1 VTAYS
6 IIGLLPKSG
15 RVIGGEVLWD
25 GRDLCRLSER
35 ERAHVRGSEIAM
47 IFQNPREALNPLFT
61 VGTQISQVLALRRGM
76 RRKQA
81 REEALELLR
90 RVKIPDPER
99 SYRAYAHELS
109 GGMAQRV
116 MIALALSCRPR
127 LLIADEATTGLDVTT
142 QRQIVDLLREL
153 RARTQMAILL
163 ITHDLVLAAE
173 LCDRIAILYAG
184 RVAEVGPV
192 EDIFGCPRH
201 PYAAALLESRPRLG
215 MSGDIPAIPG
225 QVADL
230 SRPPSGCRFHPRCP
244 NAQAVCKESQPPLQP
259 MVPHQL
265 VACHNPVAFPQEVA
279 ARNG

>member
-1 VTAYS
+1 
-6 IIGLLPKSG
+6 
-15 RVIGGEVLWD
+15 
-25 GRDLCRLSER
+25 
-35 ERAHVRGSEIAM
+35 M

-61 VGTQISQVLALRRGM
+61 VGAQISQVLAIRRGL

-81 REEALELLR
+81 REEAIELLR

-127 LLIADEATTGLDVTT
+127 LLIADEPTTGLDVTT
-142 QRQIVDLLREL
+142 QKQIVDLLREL
-153 RARTQMAILL
+153 RLRTQMAILL

-192 EDIFGCPRH
+192 EDIFGTPRH
-201 PYAAALLESRPRLG
+201 PYAAALLASRPRLG
-215 MSGDIPAIPG
+215 MSGEIPTIPG

-230 SRPPSGCRFHPRCP
+230 GRPPSGCRFHPRCP
-244 NAQAVCKESQPPLQP
+244 NAQTVCSETQPALQP
-259 MVPHQL
+259 MVPRQL
-265 VACHNPVAFPQEVA
+265 VACHNPVALRQEVV